1 MFTLRPLTI
10 VLPSREDKNHPV
22 IDLDLHLPLLCFK
35 SRELL
40 QVKYKCWWLNMETT
54 KIEGF
59 SLLVVWVNRRS
70 ENPNQSNL
78 DKKKCKRLFLNGC
91 TFWLNKSVTENFGP
105 HHIGKMF
112 YVSVLCLQIIA
123 SILTEQRMVFF
134 SSGLGQTDPDHRVF
148 HAVYLAPA
156 LAAPTGAY
164 TVSTYA
170 WLCYGTDCLPHGMP
184 HQPLWGRCQ
193 GKA

>member
-1 MFTLRPLTI
+1 MFTLQPLTI
-10 VLPSREDKNHPV
+10 VLPSREDKNHLLSTWTYIFHSSASSPESCCRSNINADDLIWKQQKLRGFLCWQFEWTQMVWKSKPV
-22 IDLDLHLPLLCFK
+22 NFRL
-35 SRELL
+35 
-40 QVKYKCWWLNMETT
+40 
-54 KIEGF
+54 
-59 SLLVVWVNRRS
+59 
-70 ENPNQSNL
+70 
-78 DKKKCKRLFLNGC
+78 KKKTFKWNFLIKQKC
-91 TFWLNKSVTENFGP
+91 YWKFWSTSHWKN
-105 HHIGKMF
+105 
-112 YVSVLCLQIIA
+112 VLCLCSPADHSQYTHRA
-123 SILTEQRMVFF
+123 AYGVLFL
-134 SSGLGQTDPDHRVF
+134 GLGQTDPDSRVF

>member
-54 KIEGF
+54 KNEGF
-59 SLLVVWVNRRS
+59 SLLAVWVNRWS

-78 DKKKCKRLFLNGC
+78 DKKCKRLFLNGW
-91 TFWLNKSVTENFGP
+91 TFWLNKTVTEN
-105 HHIGKMF
+105 
-112 YVSVLCLQIIA
+112 VLCLCSPADHSQYTHRA
-123 SILTEQRMVFF
+123 AYGVLFL
-134 SSGLGQTDPDHRVF
+134 GLGQTDPDHRVF
-148 HAVYLAPA
+148 HVVYLAPA

-170 WLCYGTDCLPHGMP
+170 WLCYGTNCLPHGMP